1 MASPAFSL
9 IMPCCRIKR
18 SHTRFST
25 DAKRP
30 RAAVRGPFIFTSD
43 FKRLASTD
51 APDDLRTTTYD
62 GRSITIGET
71 RPDAGTLST
80 GYDGL
85 GQLTSCDRSA
95 AQSLTSPY
103 NGFDE
108 RVASAMPTHAPVR
121 QDRGVLRL

>member
-1 MASPAFSL
+1 
-9 IMPCCRIKR
+9 MPCCRIKR

-108 RVASAMPTHAPVR
+108 RVASAMPTHAPAR